1 MIKCPMTF
9 EHPNAAQALDGL
21 GPKLC
26 QRLAEKLEEH
36 CRSNGLPMPRK
47 TPQKRR
53 TTTTMQDPAEEEAL
67 GGAAGA
73 TEEPPKKKARKQKE
87 YVPKMRSGAYA
98 LVMALGTLE
107 KTRGNRSLSKDELI
121 ELAQPWCDASFTVT
135 ERTSAGQKWITA
147 WKGMQ
152 LLLDKELVCIVGHPI
167 KRYTLTDDGWEL
179 VSRMQA
185 TARGDTVSNRS
196 TAAKPTSSTTS
207 TTIGSRPDGSRI
219 MVSDDESQTLAD
231 QVEQEMEEGQHA
243 ADFIPIRD
251 SRVSGVG
258 LMAEERGIA
267 PPVILRAGTFEV
279 QLLLDVREIRT
290 PSDRDYLKNE
300 LIKRDVRPD
309 IRSLPLGDF
318 LWIAKLKPPHDS
330 AFRTQNWGD
339 EGKDCNEIVLEHVIE
354 RKRLDDL
361 LGSIKDGRFHEQKF
375 RLQKSGMR
383 HVTYLIEDYS
393 LSSEK
398 QERYGESL
406 ESAIAQMQ
414 TVFDIFVKQTDKIA
428 DTAAYIARMTA
439 SLKEMYEQK
448 DLHVLPSR
456 SLDMSTYLSTLEK
469 LRNAAPTNSYCITM
483 SAFSAICNKSDNLQ
497 LRDLYLKM
505 LMCMRGVTG
514 DKAVEIQ
521 KIWPT
526 PRALIEAFAA
536 QSGDRVARDNLIS
549 DQLGNAIPRKKIQKV
564 LSAKIAQ
571 VWAG

>member
-1 MIKCPMTF
+1 MVKCPMAF

-36 CRSNGLPMPRK
+36 CRQNGLPMPTK

-53 TTTTMQDPAEEEAL
+53 TTMAQDIAEEEAL
-67 GGAAGA
+67 GSTTGTA
-73 TEEPPKKKARKQKE
+73 EERPKKRIRKQKE
-87 YVPKMRSGAYA
+87 YVPKIRSGAYA
-98 LVMALGTLE
+98 LIMALGTLD
-107 KTRGNRSLSKDELI
+107 KTRGNRSLSKDELVEI
-121 ELAQPWCDASFTVT
+121 AQPWCDASFTVT

-147 WKGMQ
+147 WKAMQ
-152 LLLDKELVCIVGHPI
+152 SLLDKELVCIVGHPI

-185 TARGDTVSNRS
+185 TERVH
-196 TAAKPTSSTTS
+196 KTSSRSRVAKTTS
-207 TTIGSRPDGSRI
+207 TSINALVSSTSVEVLNS
-219 MVSDDESQTLAD
+219 VSDDESQTLPGRLDRGMQDEHCAS
-231 QVEQEMEEGQHA
+231 E
-243 ADFIPIRD
+243 FISIRD
-251 SRVSGVG
+251 SRVSGGG
-258 LMAEERGIA
+258 LTAEERRISPPIA
-267 PPVILRAGTFEV
+267 LSAGTFEV

-300 LIKRDVRPD
+300 LIKRGVRPD

-318 LWIAKLKPPHDS
+318 LWIAKPKPPYDS

-339 EGKDCNEIVLEHVIE
+339 EEGKGGDEIVLEHVIE

-383 HVTYLIEDYS
+383 HVTYLVEDYS

-398 QERYGESL
+398 QDRYGESL

-414 TVFDIFVKQTDKIA
+414 TVYDIFVKQTDKIA
-428 DTAAYIARMTA
+428 DTAAYVARMTM

-456 SLDMSTYLSTLEK
+456 SLDLSTYLSTLDN
-469 LRNAAPTNSYCITM
+469 LRNETPANSYCITM
-483 SAFSAICNKSDNLQ
+483 SAFSAICNKSDSLQ

-526 PRALIEAFAA
+526 PRALIEAYAA
-536 QSGDRVARDNLIS
+536 RSGDRAARDNLIS
-549 DQLGNAIPRKKIQKV
+549 EQLGSAIPRKKIQKV
-564 LSAKIAQ
+564 LSTRIAE